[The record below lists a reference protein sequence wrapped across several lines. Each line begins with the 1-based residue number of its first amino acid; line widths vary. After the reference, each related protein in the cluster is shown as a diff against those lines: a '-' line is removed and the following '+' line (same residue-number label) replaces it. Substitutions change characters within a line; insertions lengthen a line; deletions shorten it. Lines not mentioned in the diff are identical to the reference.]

1 MADHHLHGPGN
12 LFNELDNDALCKI
25 LEAGQSSRLNP
36 GIIYSDRV
44 KFETSLY
51 IVPSGRLRAVMED
64 RNGTHILGDIGAEA
78 GKCEG

>member
-44 KFETSLY
+44 KLK
-51 IVPSGRLRAVMED
+51 LRC
-64 RNGTHILGDIGAEA
+64 I
-78 GKCEG
+78 